1 MASHLLDLSHKELSL
16 LLLTIIKKYFKQDIK
31 MYCKRHY
38 VLVVVHIHLVD
49 LLIFFLHLL
58 HGFQTMIPLEVIQL
72 HYAISI

>member
-1 MASHLLDLSHKELSL
+1 
-16 LLLTIIKKYFKQDIK
+16 

-49 LLIFFLHLL
+49 LLIFFLSLL